1 MTLTLSALAAASV
14 AVFML
19 AFWRLKI
26 VSSARSAIAIM
37 QNALGVMRDPAL
49 DELARE
55 KAVQSASLK
64 LVREAFSLIVRSALA
79 LAAAFIP
86 LALADQF
93 GLAPLSGS
101 LEYLARWDV
110 IIVISVVVLFIW
122 VVGGRVWRK

>member
-1 MTLTLSALAAASV
+1 MTLTLSALAAVSV

-19 AFWRLKI
+19 AFWRLE
-26 VSSARSAIAIM
+26 VVASARSAIVIM
-37 QNALGVMRDPAL
+37 QNALGTMRDPSL

-86 LALADQF
+86 LVLADQF
-93 GLAPLSGS
+93 GLAPLSAT
-101 LEYLARWDV
+101 LEYLGRWDV
-110 IIVISVVVLFIW
+110 IIVLSIVSLSIW
-122 VVGGRVWRK
+122 VAGGRTWRK

>member
-19 AFWRLKI
+19 AFWRLE
-26 VSSARSAIAIM
+26 VVVSARSAIAIM
-37 QNALGVMRDPAL
+37 QNAIGTMRDPYL

-86 LALADQF
+86 LVLADQF
-93 GLAPLSGS
+93 GLAPLSAT
-101 LEYLARWDV
+101 LEYLGRWDV
-110 IIVISVVVLFIW
+110 IIVLSIVSLSIW
-122 VVGGRVWRK
+122 VAGGRTWRK